1 MAAFDIKKIYDDH
14 GDNITISI
22 IYIFIKMFSKILYSL
37 EDVFSKYI
45 FLYNFVSPYTLL
57 LVKAIFHFFYLIIF
71 SFPFIFI
78 ELKDEKGESESIF
91 SMIVN
96 IFDEKKYILIVIG
109 YSINS
114 FFYNI
119 STFLII
125 DIFSPNHF
133 IIAKIFENFGI
144 FLINLVMY
152 RADSEDNLIIR
163 IIMYILIILS
173 SFIFNEFIIIN
184 ICGLAKGTQLF
195 LDNEANN
202 EISFRIESEGEM
214 NSNSSKNNT
223 YSSLSEME
231 LEIIP

>member
-1 MAAFDIKKIYDDH
+1 M
-14 GDNITISI
+14 
-22 IYIFIKMFSKILYSL
+22 
-37 EDVFSKYI
+37 
-45 FLYNFVSPYTLL
+45 
-57 LVKAIFHFFYLIIF
+57 IIF

-184 ICGLAKGTQLF
+184 ICGLAKYTKLF
-195 LDNEANN
+195 LDYEANN
-202 EISFRIESEGEM
+202 EITSRIEPEDEE
-214 NSNSSKNNT
+214 NSNIPKNT
-223 YSSLSEME
+223 FLEME